1 MLANMFQMGW
11 FNHQLHILSPYFGR
25 CLGEKNGKN
34 KGQRHRFGRGE
45 RWGWSQSI
53 TERHDLS
60 LPGGGKTDPPQG
72 TRVNDGETSRGSK
85 HLVISRYQWVE
96 KRQVDEGL
104 IWDPRW
110 KCVDLQMK
118 RRKSLVFFDIQNQ
131 VKTAFTVQFLS
142 TNAWRLQ
149 N

>member
-11 FNHQLHILSPYFGR
+11 FNHQLDILSPYFGR
-25 CLGEKNGKN
+25 CLGEKNGK
-34 KGQRHRFGRGE
+34 QR
-45 RWGWSQSI
+45 
-53 TERHDLS
+53 TKAS
-60 LPGGGKTDPPQG
+60 LQTWRAMRMIPKHHWETWPEFARGGKTDPPQG

-85 HLVISRYQWVE
+85 HMVISRYQWVE